1 MKKLFLLLLAFCLIT
16 VMPAQAQ
23 IQLSTETPTEG
34 EPITVTLDKPAE
46 VLLVTYRPN
55 SAVTHRDT
63 FRIQPAASVFE
74 WTPDRAGIVALRV
87 PEQGSKNVSVRF
99 QGLSASGIA
108 VMAIAGA
115 LLFGGAA
122 FAFRLLFKDEEK
134 DGTLD
139 IDLDHMPDT

>member
-1 MKKLFLLLLAFCLIT
+1 MKKLFLLLPVFCLIT

-34 EPITVTLDKPAE
+34 EPITVTLEKPAE

-63 FRIQPAASVFE
+63 FRIQPAASVLE

-99 QGLSASGIA
+99 QGLSTSGIA

-122 FAFRLLFKDEEK
+122 FAFRLLFKDEEE

>member
-122 FAFRLLFKDEEK
+122 FAFRLLFKDEEE
-134 DGTLD
+134 DGKLD